1 MPVVLIADA
10 SKPSLVMSSEV
21 FKDKIAGAQILVAT
35 TGKQCLEILA
45 GSKPDM
51 CVVDFDL
58 PDVDGVT
65 LIHAV
70 RKIYRGPILLT
81 AYPDKSVEDAVAEG
95 LFAFND
101 AGAWLSK
108 PVKFD
113 TLSAKIDQFLLDKY
127 RLGRRFHCDME
138 TLIVGKG
145 AGRGKRAP
153 KVGGRV
159 TNISLGGAC
168 IELDEPMKMK
178 LGEEMTVSLALPV
191 DGPVS
196 TLPKAPKALPPKKLI
211 PVKGAAAKAK
221 VGVQAKTSKAA
232 EARVKC
238 TVAWIDRKCTKAG
251 IVFSR
256 LTDIQKKA
264 LEALLRNS
272 DPMPPA
278 ETAAEASKN

>member
-1 MPVVLIADA
+1 MPIVLIADA

-45 GSKPDM
+45 TAKPDM

-65 LIHAV
+65 LIHAA
-70 RKIYRGPILLT
+70 RKAYQGPILLT
-81 AYPDKSVEDAVAEG
+81 AYPDKIVEDAVREG

-101 AGAWLSK
+101 AGAWLAK

-153 KVGGRV
+153 KAGGRFI
-159 TNISLGGAC
+159 NISLGGAC
-168 IELDEPMKMK
+168 IELDEPIKLK
-178 LGEEMTVSLALPV
+178 LGEEMTVSLSLPTESPSSKPAKVSITNKLFALR
-191 DGPVS
+191 GS
-196 TLPKAPKALPPKKLI
+196 TTKSKSS
-211 PVKGAAAKAK
+211 AAK
-221 VGVQAKTSKAA
+221 QKAA

-238 TVAWIDRKCTKAG
+238 TVAWMDRRCTKAG
-251 IVFSR
+251 IVFAR
-256 LTDIQKKA
+256 LTDVQRKA
-264 LEALLRNS
+264 LETLLRHS
-272 DPMPPA
+272 EPIPTELLKSGDVV
-278 ETAAEASKN
+278 KN

>member
-35 TGKQCLEILA
+35 TGKQCLEILSSA
-45 GSKPDM
+45 KPDM

-70 RKIYRGPILLT
+70 RKVYQGPILLT
-81 AYPDKSVEDAVAEG
+81 AYPDKIVEDAVAEG

-101 AGAWLSK
+101 AGTWLAK

-113 TLSAKIDQFLLDKY
+113 TLAAKIDQFLLDKY
-127 RLGRRFHCDME
+127 RLGRRFYCDME

-153 KVGGRV
+153 KVGGRFI
-159 TNISLGGAC
+159 NISLGGAC
-168 IELDEPMKMK
+168 VELDEPTKLK
-178 LGEEMTVSLALPV
+178 LGEEMTISLALPS
-191 DGPVS
+191 DEP
-196 TLPKAPKALPPKKLI
+196 APKSPKVSLTKKLFSLKAM
-211 PVKGAAAKAK
+211 PGKTKSLVAK
-221 VGVQAKTSKAA
+221 QKAA

-238 TVAWIDRKCTKAG
+238 TIAWMDRKCTKAG
-251 IVFSR
+251 IVFAR
-256 LTDIQKKA
+256 LTDVQRKGLETLLRHSEPIPA
-264 LEALLRNS
+264 EALRTT
-272 DPMPPA
+272 DMG
-278 ETAAEASKN
+278 KD